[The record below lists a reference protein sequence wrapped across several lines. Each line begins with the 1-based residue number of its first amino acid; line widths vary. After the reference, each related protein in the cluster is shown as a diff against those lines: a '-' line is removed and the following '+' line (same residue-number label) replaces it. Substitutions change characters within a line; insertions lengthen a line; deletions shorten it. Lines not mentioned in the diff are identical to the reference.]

1 MKIYEDE
8 QKENDYKQ
16 MLNDMEA
23 KYSLNDYE
31 KMDIE
36 SD

>member
-31 KMDIE
+31 KMDID
-36 SD
+36 SN